1 MRRALIALALAVLAA
16 GVLLAWAVRP
26 IVDDLGRSCGGG
38 VFSVTQPDT
47 SDDSYL
53 DVCSGLR
60 DDREQVIQPVAVVV
74 GLVLI
79 GCLGW
84 VMFSAWE
91 RRNRLT

>member
-1 MRRALIALALAVLAA
+1 MRRALIALTLALVAA
-16 GVLLAWAVRP
+16 GVLVVCAVRP

-38 VFSVTQPDT
+38 VFSVTQPDG

-60 DDREQVIQPVAVVV
+60 EGREQVLQPAAVVV
-74 GLVLI
+74 GLALV

-84 VMFSAWE
+84 VTFLVWE
-91 RRNRLT
+91 RRNQLT